1 MWIRRLSGVL
11 LPAFLVAGLGSS
23 GVAFAQARVDFN
35 VFTVRGI
42 EVDVT
47 AETAAAAREAALAEG
62 HVMAMQKLLAR
73 LLPREELARIT
84 PLNAEQ
90 AVGFVKDFEVATERT
105 SDVRYLASLIFRFK
119 PDAVRGL
126 LRNDGLVHAET
137 RSKPVLVLPVFGA
150 AGEARLWEET
160 NPWWKVWAQRQPEDW
175 LVPLTVPLGDLGD
188 ISAIDADQAL
198 EGDMERLSAIA
209 ARYGA
214 QDVLISQAVLL
225 GDATLGEAVLQVG
238 TSRLG
243 AQMHQTIIENYQQL
257 PSETAEALLARAAE
271 AVDTEIQES
280 WKQRNLLRPGSTRRK
295 ISVTVPL
302 EGLDDWLKVKKRLKT
317 VAAVQRSELS
327 SISRSRTEL
336 VITFVGDERQLV
348 LGMSQSDLVLSLNAV
363 FGWELK
369 LSEARDRARAPAT
382 PLGAATGASPEQPPV
397 GAAGPE
403 PSAPASE

>member
-1 MWIRRLSGVL
+1 MWFRRLSGVL
-11 LPAFLVAGLGSS
+11 LLALLVAGLGP
-23 GVAFAQARVDFN
+23 GLARAQARVDFN

-150 AGEARLWEET
+150 VGEARLWEET

-214 QDVLISQAVLL
+214 QDVLITQAVLL
-225 GDATLGEAVLQVG
+225 GDPTLGEAVLQVG

-257 PSETAEALLARAAE
+257 PSETAEALLARVAE

-295 ISVTVPL
+295 ISVTVPI

-336 VITFVGDERQLV
+336 VITFVGDEQQLV

-363 FGWELK
+363 IGWELK
-369 LSEARDRARAPAT
+369 LSEARDRAKAPAT
-382 PLGAATGASPEQPPV
+382 PLDASTGASLEQPPA
-397 GAAGPE
+397 GAAVPE

>member
-1 MWIRRLSGVL
+1 MWFRRLSGVL
-11 LPAFLVAGLGSS
+11 LLALLVAGLGP
-23 GVAFAQARVDFN
+23 GLARAQARVDFN

-73 LLPREELARIT
+73 LLPREELTRVI
-84 PLNAEQ
+84 PLKAEQ
-90 AVGFVKDFEVATERT
+90 VVGFVKDFEVAAERT
-105 SDVRYLASLIFRFK
+105 SDVRYLASLTFRFK

-150 AGEARLWEET
+150 VGEARLWEET

-214 QDVLISQAVLL
+214 QDVLITQAVLL
-225 GDATLGEAVLQVG
+225 GDPTLGEAVLQVG

-257 PSETAEALLARAAE
+257 PSETAEALLARVAE

-295 ISVTVPL
+295 ISVTVPI

-336 VITFVGDERQLV
+336 VITFVGDEQQLV

-363 FGWELK
+363 VGWELK
-369 LSEARDRARAPAT
+369 LSEARDRAQAPAT
-382 PLGAATGASPEQPPV
+382 PLDASTGASLEQPPA
-397 GAAGPE
+397 GAAVPE

>member
-1 MWIRRLSGVL
+1 MWFRRLSGVL
-11 LPAFLVAGLGSS
+11 LLALLVAGLGP
-23 GVAFAQARVDFN
+23 GLARAQARVDFN

-73 LLPREELARIT
+73 LLPREELTRVI
-84 PLNAEQ
+84 PLKAEQ
-90 AVGFVKDFEVATERT
+90 VVGFVKDFEVAAERT
-105 SDVRYLASLIFRFK
+105 SDVRYLASLTFRFK

-150 AGEARLWEET
+150 VGEARLWEET

-214 QDVLISQAVLL
+214 QDVLITQAVLL
-225 GDATLGEAVLQVG
+225 GDPTLGEAVLQVG

-257 PSETAEALLARAAE
+257 PSETAEALLARVAE

-295 ISVTVPL
+295 ISVTVPI

-336 VITFVGDERQLV
+336 VITFVGDEQQLV

-363 FGWELK
+363 IGWELK
-369 LSEARDRARAPAT
+369 LSEARDRAKAPAT
-382 PLGAATGASPEQPPV
+382 PLDASTGASLEQPPA
-397 GAAGPE
+397 GAAVPE